1 MMQNTPGVGPFL
13 RIIASI
19 YDCFLLLGVWFVIG
33 SVALWLNGGNIL
45 HPALGSLLVFVSAWA
60 FFAIFWMK
68 YGQTLGM
75 QVWKI
80 KIIND
85 EPGHS
90 NITLKQT
97 FLRYLVNCGML
108 ALLGMPLFLIY
119 VDPKKLA
126 VNDILSKTKLIKV

>member
-1 MMQNTPGVGPFL
+1 MQNTPDVGPFL

-80 KIIND
+80 KIVND

-97 FLRYLVNCGML
+97 LLRYLVNCEE
-108 ALLGMPLFLIY
+108 F
-119 VDPKKLA
+119 
-126 VNDILSKTKLIKV
+126 IL